1 MALQIRRGPTAD
13 RMSYT
18 PVVGELVWDTS
29 TNSLYIGNG
38 STAGGLPAGTLV
50 TEDVQD
56 IASSMLVDGTH
67 NNIAFTYNDTTGRI
81 NSAIDL
87 TIYDGTIEAIG
98 FIGSHFAADST
109 LLLNASTGAVN
120 LDGTIKGNVVPNANE
135 AYDLG
140 SASNRFRDL
149 YLSGSS
155 IELGAATITAV
166 GAAVELPA
174 GSTINGVAIGTGG
187 IVVGTD
193 YNIGILADDSS
204 TIIDTA
210 TKIVTAAGGFIGDIT
225 GNVSGNIT
233 GDLTGFVFGNS
244 YGDHYGSVF
253 GDDSTTLVDA
263 VTSSLNAAA
272 LQGSANLTGV
282 TVAGAAIVN
291 SNNTAVKTLNLTAAS
306 AGSVGVSIDVNRS
319 RGTLSAPTTL
329 VTNDTIGSLLFSG
342 HDGSDYYD
350 NAQILSRATG
360 TISTGIVPGTLE
372 FYTANTAG
380 VLVPRLLINETGR
393 FAVVTDTF
401 SITDANTVAAG
412 NLSFRKSR
420 GTTTSPTTVVN
431 GDRLY
436 DIQWSGYDGTNY
448 VTSTI
453 IRSTVDGAVSTG
465 VVPSSFELLLSDAVT
480 GIPTSRVAMD
490 SLGAMVIDANISVRT
505 NSATTNPLLLQNI
518 HNTANNAANF
528 NLQRAR
534 GVTTGPLPVQ
544 NADVL
549 FDVLFT
555 GMDSASVYQTSAG
568 IRSSVDGTVSSGT
581 NGVPGLIEFRT
592 TPVGGAGGLVTRMRI
607 NNSGLVTM
615 YAGVSTGTGEDLANS
630 GAASLALTTSYFT
643 TAAAETATLA
653 AGTEG
658 QVKTFSA
665 VDVTSGN
672 MVITVTNAGWQA
684 SGTGTI
690 TFTTRGSSCMLQYT
704 NSKWFCIGNNGVSFA

>member
-18 PVVGELVWDTS
+18 PVVGELIWDTS

-38 STAGGLPAGTLV
+38 TTIGGLPAGTLS

-56 IASSMLVDGTH
+56 ITSTMLVDGTH
-67 NNIAFTYNDTTGRI
+67 NNITFTYNDTAARI
-81 NSAIDL
+81 NSVIDL
-87 TIYDGTIEAIG
+87 TMYDGTIEAIG
-98 FIGSHFAADST
+98 FIGSHYATDST
-109 LLLNASTGAVN
+109 LLLNATTGAVN

-140 SASNRFRDL
+140 SVSNRFRDL

-155 IELGAATITAV
+155 IELGSATITASGSTV
-166 GAAVELPA
+166 NLPV

-187 IVVGTD
+187 IIVGSN
-193 YNIGILADDSS
+193 YNIGILANDNS
-204 TIIDTA
+204 TIINAA
-210 TKIVTAAGGFIGDIT
+210 TKTVTAAGGFAGNLSGNVT
-225 GNVSGNIT
+225 GNV
-233 GDLTGFVFGNS
+233 TGFVFGNL
-244 YGDHYGSVF
+244 YGDHYGSIF
-253 GDDSTTLVDA
+253 GSDSTRLVDGLS
-263 VTSSLNAAA
+263 SSLTASA
-272 LQGSANLTGV
+272 LQGSATLTGL
-282 TVAGAAIVN
+282 TVNGPNIVN

-306 AGSVGVSIDVNRS
+306 AGSVGVSIDINRS
-319 RGTLSAPTTL
+319 RGTLIAPTTL
-329 VTNDTIGSLLFSG
+329 VANDIIGSLLFSG
-342 HDGSDYYD
+342 HDGTDYYD

-372 FYTANTAG
+372 FYTANTSG

-393 FAVVTDTF
+393 FAVATDTF

-453 IRSTVDGAVSTG
+453 LRSTVDGAVSPG
-465 VVPSSFELLLSDAVT
+465 VVPASFELLLSDTVT
-480 GIPTSRVAMD
+480 GIPTSRVVMD

-568 IRSSVDGTVSSGT
+568 IRSSVDGTVASGT
-581 NGVPGLIEFRT
+581 NGVPGLIDFRT
-592 TPVGGAGGLVTRMRI
+592 TPAVGSTGLVTRMRI
-607 NNSGLVTM
+607 NSSGLVTM
-615 YAGVSTGTGEDLANS
+615 YAGVSTGTGEDLAN
-630 GAASLALTTSYFT
+630 GAAASLVLTTSHFT

-658 QVKTFSA
+658 LIKTFSA